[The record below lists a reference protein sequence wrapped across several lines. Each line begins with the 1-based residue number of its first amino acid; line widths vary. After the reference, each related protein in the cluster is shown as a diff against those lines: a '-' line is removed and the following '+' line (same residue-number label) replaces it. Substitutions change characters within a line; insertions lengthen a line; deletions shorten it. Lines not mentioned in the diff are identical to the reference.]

1 MIKVD
6 LNEAMEYLNSTELTV
21 EKIKSNGM
29 FFTSDNLI
37 GLHNTLVND
46 RTLFD
51 CIELDIKYYLSRRK
65 ALIVLLEEDYFDKNA
80 YDFIDLKRYENKI
93 KQRFKIKNNTKKDLD
108 TPEKVHPKN
117 PCKYFKNFINSSKK
131 KEYKNALNE
140 ILKTPFYFFKVEKA
154 IDTLIAT
161 REKMDANDC

>member
-1 MIKVD
+1 MIKYTLKEVFEILKD
-6 LNEAMEYLNSTELTV
+6 KEKFV
-21 EKIKSNGM
+21 EKIKVNGIV
-29 FFTSDNLI
+29 FYAEQLERI
-37 GLHNTLVND
+37 HKLEKVNKD
-46 RTLFD
+46 FWQN
-51 CIELDIKYYLSRRK
+51 IELDIKYYLSRRK

-93 KQRFKIKNNTKKDLD
+93 KQRFKIKNNAKKDLD

-140 ILKTPFYFFKVEKA
+140 ILNTPFYFFEVEKA
-154 IDTLIAT
+154 IETLRAT
-161 REKMDANDC
+161 RKKIEDNDC

>member
-6 LNEAMEYLNSTELTV
+6 LNGAFEYLNRTELNV
-21 EKIKSNGM
+21 EKIKFKGM
-29 FFTSDNLI
+29 IFTSDNLI
-37 GLHNTLVND
+37 ALHNTLVND

-93 KQRFKIKNNTKKDLD
+93 KLRFKIKNNAKKDLD

-117 PCKYFKNFINSSKK
+117 PCKYFKNFINNSKK
-131 KEYKNALNE
+131 KEYVNALNE
-140 ILKTPFYFFKVEKA
+140 ILKTPFYFFKVEEA
-154 IDTLIAT
+154 IETLRAT
-161 REKMDANDC
+161 SEKIEVNDC